1 MFKTPNEYRIRGGE
15 LGSTDEIGNN
25 GAFMIPYQS
34 FILRVIASD
43 GMGWEH
49 VSVSLP
55 NRCPNWRE
63 MCFIKDLF
71 WDAEDVVIQYHPAK
85 SEYVNR
91 HETTLHLWRPVGV
104 EIPTP
109 PKELVG

>member
-1 MFKTPNEYRIRGGE
+1 MFKVPNENHINLNE
-15 LGSTDEIGNN
+15 LGSRDEIGNN
-25 GAFMIPYQS
+25 GAFLIPYQS
-34 FILRVIASD
+34 FIPRIIASD

-63 MCFIKDLF
+63 MCCIKNLF

-85 SEYVNR
+85 SAYVNR
-91 HETTLHLWRPVGV
+91 HETTLYLWRPIGKA
-104 EIPTP
+104 IPP

>member
-1 MFKTPNEYRIRGGE
+1 
-15 LGSTDEIGNN
+15 
-25 GAFMIPYQS
+25 
-34 FILRVIASD
+34 
-43 GMGWEH
+43 
-49 VSVSLP
+49 
-55 NRCPNWRE
+55 

-71 WDAEDVVIQYHPAK
+71 WDGEDVVIQHHPKK

-91 HETTLHLWRPVGV
+91 HDNCLHLWRPVAV

>member
-1 MFKTPNEYRIRGGE
+1 MFKVPNESHINVSE
-15 LGSTDEIGNN
+15 LGASDAIGSN
-25 GAFMIPYQS
+25 GTFLIPYQS
-34 FILRVIASD
+34 FTLRIIASY
-43 GMGWEH
+43 GTGWEH

-63 MCFIKDLF
+63 MCCIKDLF

-91 HETTLHLWRPVGV
+91 HKTTLHLWRPVGK
-104 EIPTP
+104 EIPP
-109 PKELVG
+109 PKEVVG